1 MQEPLIELT
10 HLQRTFPA
18 GEGTIAVLKDI
29 NLTIHAGEM
38 VAIVGSSGSG
48 KSTLMNIL
56 GCLDRPTSGSYK
68 INGRETT
75 TLDIDAFPALR
86 REHFGFIFQRYHLL
100 SELTALGNVEIPAIY
115 ANKAA
120 SARHARASALLKR
133 LGMEERVDHKPGQL
147 SGGQQQRVS
156 IARALMNEASVILA
170 DEPTGALDS
179 HSGEEVLRILDELHA
194 EGKTIILVTHD
205 MSIAAKAQRVIEIRD
220 GDIIADTRRETPAV
234 AAATLPEAATA
245 DTTDAQATVTTK
257 PATTSTVAS
266 DATPSAKQATSWA
279 PLYMRFK
286 EAFNMALLSM
296 KAHRLRTFLTML
308 GIIIG
313 IASVVCVVAL
323 GEGSRQQVLANI
335 SSLGTNTLEIFPGR
349 SLGDNRSGKITSLVI
364 SDANEMAKLPYLAA
378 VTPTVSTG
386 LMLRYKSL
394 EANAQVSGV
403 GDQYFTAKGSK
414 LAMGSFFDADS
425 VKRMAQDVVI
435 DENTYKT
442 FFADEPGSPIGKVI
456 LIGRVPARIIG
467 VMQPQQ
473 SGFGSSQSL
482 SVFMP
487 YTTVQSRF
495 LGTKVLRSITV
506 RVNDDTPTSLAEQ
519 AVTQF
524 LTERHGVKDFIV
536 LNTDDIRQTITST
549 TETMTLLISSI
560 AIISL
565 LVGGIGVMNI
575 MLVSVSERIGE
586 IGVRM
591 AVGAR
596 QSDILQQFLIEA
608 VLVCLIGGTLGILL
622 ALGFGVLFSMSG
634 SSFNLI
640 YSTASIVV
648 AFLCSSLIGIVFGY
662 LPARNASQLDP
673 VVALAR
679 N

>member
-100 SELTALGNVEIPAIY
+100 SELSALGNVEIPAIY

-220 GDIIADTRRETPAV
+220 GDIIADTRRETSAV
-234 AAATLPEAATA
+234 AAASTPETAT
-245 DTTDAQATVTTK
+245 TAT
-257 PATTSTVAS
+257 PATTSAVTPAS
-266 DATPSAKQATSWA
+266 APSAKQSISWA

-487 YTTVQSRF
+487 YTTVQARF